1 MDAEQQAGMTGL
13 DLEARLNPQTSAV
26 LDRDV
31 GSAFNAYLQN
41 PRTSTVGVRGPMS
54 IGSGIYSAGQVSN
67 PYAQQLTNPGY
78 SYAANSASGY
88 ASGPQLNSY
97 NPDNFFSNQATAMGT
112 NYTNAS
118 NAANTQFD
126 RAKTASEQYGS
137 SLGQLAKD
145 GGAFL
150 DEKFPDFK
158 FFGS

>member
-1 MDAEQQAGMTGL
+1 MTGL
-13 DLEARLNPQTSAV
+13 DLEARLNPQVSAV

-41 PRTSTVGVRGPMS
+41 PRTSAVGVRGPMA

-67 PYAQQLTNPGY
+67 PYAQQLQGPGY
-78 SYAANSASGY
+78 TYAANSAKGY

-118 NAANTQFD
+118 SAANTQFD
-126 RAKTASEQYGS
+126 RAATASEQYGK
-137 SLGQLAKD
+137 SLSTLGKE

-150 DEKFPDFK
+150 DEQFPDFK
-158 FFGS
+158 FFGD